1 MRIQHTISFG
11 FWPIEY
17 ETAVKMN
24 LEFQT
29 YTVLCLARLNPT
41 SKRVWSTFEHENDS
55 VRKQVKGVQMKLQV
69 RRVQMKVRGVQNERP
84 NERESVQMK
93 QKGKR
98 SKEKAA
104 TKGVGLGLYGWDGK
118 SQQRFACV

>member
-1 MRIQHTISFG
+1 M
-11 FWPIEY
+11 
-17 ETAVKMN
+17 
-24 LEFQT
+24 
-29 YTVLCLARLNPT
+29 
-41 SKRVWSTFEHENDS
+41 WSTFEHENDS

-118 SQQRFACV
+118 SQQRFACKTQRASKRKNININNNQHSMFFVLCPF